1 VWSIRED
8 HDTLSDEVRSRL
20 RAYQACPKFEMTMI
34 AATFLL
40 AALLVAHET
49 QATDVNADGNP
60 EVIQAVH
67 DIGTAWAQ
75 HDVPTLERLVA
86 DDYIHTD
93 ILGLVQNKDEWLAD
107 VRSRAANERPAH
119 ELSFEDLKVQ
129 MHGDVAVV
137 TGRNIWRL
145 GPGRMVT
152 LPLRF
157 TQVLT
162 KRKGYWQRSVFQ
174 AGIAE
179 LPRYVFLAIFVVA
192 AVSVLMTWTVLRMR
206 SKLLPRSRAG

>member
-1 VWSIRED
+1 
-8 HDTLSDEVRSRL
+8 
-20 RAYQACPKFEMTMI
+20 MTP
-34 AATFLL
+34 ATFLL
-40 AALLVAHET
+40 AALLVADQT
-49 QATDVNADGNP
+49 QPTDVNAERNP

-75 HDVPTLERLVA
+75 HDVSTLERLVA

-129 MHGDVAVV
+129 MYGDVAVV

-179 LPRYVFLAIFVVA
+179 LPWYLFLTTVVA
-192 AVSVLMTWTVLRMR
+192 AAASVLIMWTVLRLR
-206 SKLLPRSRAG
+206 PKLLSHRSAT